1 MEMSGETKFIKRG
14 NEMYN
19 EIAMKK
25 LVSKI
30 ENISSYPFVINLSEI
45 NYEPIEDIVNCFK
58 TLLDVNS
65 IDGYIDDQ
73 LLVINRLIIE
83 D

>member
-1 MEMSGETKFIKRG
+1 
-14 NEMYN
+14 MYN

-30 ENISSYPFVINLSEI
+30 ESINYYPFVINISEI

-58 TLLDVNS
+58 VLLDVNS
-65 IDGYIDDQ
+65 IDGYINDQ